1 MLRRQIF
8 LRGHGKLGGGGLG
21 VCERKKKLNFEGVR
35 SIKRLQVMRKKEKG
49 NFMDRF
55 ERDLLI
61 HPCPIWL
68 LPKKTMKV
76 ETGHRYREEMG
87 N

>member
-1 MLRRQIF
+1 M
-8 LRGHGKLGGGGLG
+8 G

-55 ERDLLI
+55 ESDLLI

-68 LPKKTMKV
+68 LPKKAMKV
-76 ETGHRYREEMG
+76 AAGHRYREEVG